1 MAISGTLFL
10 GVSLVWNIVYPINK
24 EIWSSSYNVL
34 TIGLSLIVLALF
46 YFIIDVRGYLKWSFP
61 FRFIGLNPITIYM
74 AYRMVSFKYTSDYLL
89 TGVMK
94 LSVDFS
100 KTVLTAG
107 VIGLEFLLLY
117 FLYKRKIFLKV

>member
-46 YFIIDVRGYLKWSFP
+46 LMLGAI
-61 FRFIGLNPITIYM
+61 
-74 AYRMVSFKYTSDYLL
+74 
-89 TGVMK
+89 
-94 LSVDFS
+94 
-100 KTVLTAG
+100 
-107 VIGLEFLLLY
+107 
-117 FLYKRKIFLKV
+117 